1 MTLSSRLK
9 RIIQSPACFGPSPTL
24 DDPKPS
30 PSRRAAPAA
39 PPGLQS
45 RGPQPGAPAQ
55 RVRRH
60 WYSLKRSPPQGPQP
74 TAQQPTGANLW
85 KALGDMAADPAP
97 ARPQPGINTWAAL
110 DRMASEQARIDTWGA
125 LDRLAGQQASA
136 PRRERTR
143 PTLAKLLATS
153 EPPSPGPQ
161 HPPHGGPHL
170 DVLSTSSLRTQSTD
184 SLAAGPPSGP
194 TPPVKP
200 QPLSQ
205 DRLDAQAS
213 FDRSTGAS
221 PDQTQHGAASPHLSR
236 SITLHPR
243 AAKPSIEATPP
254 AALPEAPPPRSRRTW
269 PKLRFPQRHTRP
281 AEAAGGARAA
291 QAVAP
296 ALTEPPLLD
305 KDPSTPHSPVALQR
319 PAGPVFDESRPSSLR
334 IHTGPQIEPSRLA
347 PPSGPAGPGLQSWPQ
362 SPDGDSVIVR
372 GSFDR
377 RTSDSQDP
385 TLHGPVNRRFWNSLT
400 LPAWAILQPVE
411 ANPAPEDPP
420 AAAPETRRSIGA
432 EVLRV
437 GGVLASHTARQ
448 VVATGTSTLVR
459 EGVNIGIAMGL
470 RHQPGLAAG
479 LTLSMTLMNLLAQLQ
494 REKRVLR
501 APDEAARGFHSLSP
515 AQWQAASPEQ
525 QEAMRQE
532 QQVSSRRV
540 TKLHLLSNLI
550 TTSIAMVSAA
560 RPGGR
565 IGAMVAPMPS
575 VLLGQMA
582 RQWAYVGLR
591 DGLQATFTTV
601 QTSRPATLPN
611 IEQRRM
617 RTAGATYGGAQSLL
631 GYAQEA
637 IMPRVLGALSQGSNT
652 IRASGGLLSSV
663 GSGLGQW
670 ARTIAAVAGVRAG
683 INVVGETLDDVQLT
697 HHDAAEA
704 GGEQV
709 PGLDV
714 RALDPARRDYGRL
727 LDHAMVRVFA
737 NDVVGGVMNAVSLAT
752 GQLPAH
758 FADVAS
764 LVGNFGVGY
773 LINLTYPMIGN
784 NFAAAGLVR
793 KAVHP
798 PPPLDLEAGSARFQ
812 YPSRSPSLGSQ
823 ATSHYRPEA

>member
-1 MTLSSRLK
+1 MSLSSRLK

-55 RVRRH
+55 RTRRH

-74 TAQQPTGANLW
+74 AAQQPTAQQPAGVNLW
-85 KALGDMAADPAP
+85 RVPGDMAADPAP

-125 LDRLAGQQASA
+125 LDRMAGPQASA
-136 PRRERTR
+136 PRRERTS
-143 PTLAKLLATS
+143 PTLAELLATA
-153 EPPSPGPQ
+153 EPPCPGPQ
-161 HPPHGGPHL
+161 HPPHDDPHF
-170 DVLSTSSLRTQSTD
+170 DVPRSSSLRTESPGSAPD
-184 SLAAGPPSGP
+184 VPPSGP
-194 TPPVKP
+194 TPPIWP
-200 QPLSQ
+200 QLLRQ
-205 DRLDAQAS
+205 DAQAS
-213 FDRSTGAS
+213 FDRGTGAS
-221 PDQTQHGAASPHLSR
+221 PDQAHG
-236 SITLHPR
+236 
-243 AAKPSIEATPP
+243 
-254 AALPEAPPPRSRRTW
+254 PE
-269 PKLRFPQRHTRP
+269 
-281 AEAAGGARAA
+281 
-291 QAVAP
+291 
-296 ALTEPPLLD
+296 
-305 KDPSTPHSPVALQR
+305 
-319 PAGPVFDESRPSSLR
+319 SLR
-334 IHTGPQIEPSRLA
+334 IDTGPQIEPSRLA
-347 PPSGPAGPGLQSWPQ
+347 PPSGPAGPGLRSWPQ
-362 SPDGDSVIVR
+362 PPDGDSVIVR
-372 GSFDR
+372 DSFDR
-377 RTSDSQDP
+377 CTSDSQEP
-385 TLHGPVNRRFWNSLT
+385 TLHGPVGQRFWNGLT
-400 LPAWAILQPVE
+400 LPPWASPQPFE

-420 AAAPETRRSIGA
+420 AAAPETRRSLGA

-470 RHQPGLAAG
+470 RRQPGLAAG
-479 LTLSMTLMNLLAQLQ
+479 LTLSVTLMNLLAQLQ

-515 AQWQAASPEQ
+515 AQWEAASPEQ
-525 QEAMRQE
+525 QATLRKE
-532 QQVSSRRV
+532 QQASSQRV
-540 TKLHLLSNLI
+540 TRLHLLSNLI
-550 TTSIAMVSAA
+550 TTSIAMVGAT

-575 VLLGQMA
+575 ALLGQMA

-752 GQLPAH
+752 GQLPAR

-764 LVGNFGVGY
+764 FVGNFGVGY
-773 LINLTYPMIGN
+773 LINLTYATVGN
-784 NFAAAGLVR
+784 NFAAAGLAREAVR
-793 KAVHP
+793 P

-812 YPSRSPSLGSQ
+812 FPPRSPSSGSQ
-823 ATSHYRPEA
+823 ASEAPSHYRPEA